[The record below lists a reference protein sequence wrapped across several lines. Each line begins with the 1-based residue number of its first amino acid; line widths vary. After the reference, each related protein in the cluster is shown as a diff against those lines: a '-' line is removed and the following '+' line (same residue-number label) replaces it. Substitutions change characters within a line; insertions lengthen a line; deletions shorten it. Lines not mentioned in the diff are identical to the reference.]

1 MNKVFFFFPMQ
12 YTCTDLRTALHI
24 CIRRECAYVL
34 RKLKR
39 QVVRRDGVTCMES
52 VGLGFCLKLPI
63 LWGESPHTS
72 SRVTEQKKHRLK
84 QRHTALVAQFSALN

>member
-1 MNKVFFFFPMQ
+1 MHRFEG
-12 YTCTDLRTALHI
+12 LA
-24 CIRRECAYVL
+24 CAYVS

-39 QVVRRDGVTCMES
+39 QVMRRDGVTCMES
-52 VGLGFCLKLPI
+52 VGLGFGLKLPI